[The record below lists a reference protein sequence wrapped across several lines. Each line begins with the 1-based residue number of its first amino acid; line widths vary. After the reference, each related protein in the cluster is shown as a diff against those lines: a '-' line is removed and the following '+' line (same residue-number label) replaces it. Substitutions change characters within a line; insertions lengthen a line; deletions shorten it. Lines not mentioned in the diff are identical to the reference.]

1 MSEPEIQEVPAGQNE
16 PATAPV
22 TASGVGGMLA
32 AAREAA
38 ALSIDDVAAKLRRS
52 PKQIRALEAEDFG
65 NLPDPTSVRGF
76 IRNYAKLLGMDAEPL
91 IQVYGARLPE
101 QDSQSISLHSENIRI
116 AGGDA
121 KAWQP
126 YLLAALLVGL
136 SLGGWLAFMEYQAQQ
151 PVAPVAAVPQ
161 ATEQATEEA
170 VPAPTLPEEVAQPA
184 PVDAAAA
191 TVTGEQTTPAAQP
204 AAPPV
209 MESPAPV
216 AAEPA
221 AGVTATPATPT
232 ASAPAPSVSGARLE
246 MRFSQE
252 VWISVL
258 DRDGKEVFNKT
269 KPAGSQD
276 LLEGTP
282 PYQITIGNA
291 SGVSLTYNGKPVD
304 LAPHTKA
311 NVARLTLE

>member
-1 MSEPEIQEVPAGQNE
+1 MQEVTADQDE
-16 PATAPV
+16 QATGSVA
-22 TASGVGGMLA
+22 ASGVGVMLA
-32 AAREAA
+32 AARETA
-38 ALSIDDVAAKLRRS
+38 ALSVDEVAAKLRRS
-52 PKQIRALEAEDFG
+52 PKQIRALEAEDFA

-101 QDSQSISLHSENIRI
+101 LDSQSISLHSENIRI

-121 KAWQP
+121 KVWQP

-136 SLGGWLAFMEYQAQQ
+136 ALGGWLAFMEYQAQQ
-151 PVAPVAAVPQ
+151 PAAPVSAVPP
-161 ATEQATEEA
+161 ATEQVTEEA
-170 VPAPTLPEEVAQPA
+170 VQEPVVPEQVIPPM
-184 PVDAAAA
+184 PVDPAAAGVA
-191 TVTGEQTTPAAQP
+191 GEQTTPATQP
-204 AAPPV
+204 ATPPV
-209 MESPAPV
+209 MESPVPV
-216 AAEPA
+216 AADPA
-221 AGVTATPATPT
+221 TGVTATPATPT
-232 ASAPAPSVSGARLE
+232 VTTPAPAVSGARME

-282 PYQITIGNA
+282 PFQIIIGNA
-291 SGVSLTYNGKPVD
+291 AGVSLTYNGKPVD